1 MSGEK
6 KLAVLLFGAR
16 LGTLTCDRNGKLG
29 FVYHDGARSKRH
41 AMPLSLSLPLLRREH
56 GHAPVDAFLWG
67 LLPDNENVLDRW
79 GREFHVSSRNPFA
92 LLAHVGEDCA
102 GAVQIVSEERAASIE
117 GPGPVRVEWLTEAG
131 VAERLR
137 SLRVDE
143 TAWSRADD
151 EGRFSLAG
159 AQPKVALFHD
169 GDRWGIPIG
178 RTPTTH
184 ILKPGIPGLDAQA
197 ENEHFCLAL
206 ARAAG
211 IPAAA
216 SEIARFDDE
225 LAIVVDRYDRAVQAG
240 RILRVHQEDAC
251 QAMAVHPARKY
262 EVDGGPGARAIAEL
276 IREHSRK
283 PDEDLETFADALAFN
298 WLIGGTDAHAKNYS
312 FLIGADGRVRLAPLY
327 DVASALP
334 YDHLQVRKLRLA
346 MRIGGKYR
354 LWEIGRHEWTK
365 LAGELRMDSEALVA
379 RVRAMAARLPDLA
392 AELRGQLSAA
402 GLDPAAME
410 RLETEIRASATRFGA
425 RLALSST
432 AR

>member
-1 MSGEK
+1 MSED
-6 KLAVLLFGAR
+6 LVVVLGAMEAAR
-16 LGTLTCDRNGKLG
+16 LRRDRGGRLTLTYASSWRERP
-29 FVYHDGARSKRH
+29 GAHPVSLS
-41 AMPLSLSLPLLRREH
+41 MPLALERH
-56 GHAPVDAFLWG
+56 DTAVVAPYLWG
-67 LLPDNENVLDRW
+67 LLPDNEIILQRW
-79 GREFHVSSRNPFA
+79 AKRFGVSASNAFA

-102 GAVQIVSEERAASIE
+102 GAVRFVAPDRVDALARE
-117 GPGPVRVEWLTEAG
+117 GEGAIEWLDTAG
-131 VAERLR
+131 VAARLR
-137 SLRVDE
+137 LLRSDAA
-143 TAWSRADD
+143 AWRTTGDA
-151 EGRFSLAG
+151 GQFSLAG
-159 AQPKVALFHD
+159 AQPKTALARVD
-169 GDRWGIPIG
+169 GRWGVPSG